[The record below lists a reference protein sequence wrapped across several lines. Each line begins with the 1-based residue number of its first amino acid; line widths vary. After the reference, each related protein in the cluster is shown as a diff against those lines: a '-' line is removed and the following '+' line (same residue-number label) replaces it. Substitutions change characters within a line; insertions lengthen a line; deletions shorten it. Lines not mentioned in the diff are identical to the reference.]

1 MIKIKHFDSP
11 LQWRFSYIALCQL
24 LPILLQILHLLSC
37 FFRVLQLQGSSAFSC
52 LLLPPSAFWLLQP
65 PSAFCLLQP
74 PSAFCLLQISSAFF
88 RFLQPSWFFSLHG
101 SSTFRNL
108 LSTGVFRV
116 FFQFPL
122 VLWDLQSSGFFRVAQ
137 GSSGWWRLEAFRVPR
152 GSSGFSIIAL
162 IC

>member
-88 RFLQPSWFFSLHG
+88 RFLQPSWFFSLQESAFYWG
-101 SSTFRNL
+101 FQGFFSVS
-108 LSTGVFRV
+108 LSLVRSPVFRV
-116 FFQFPL
+116 
-122 VLWDLQSSGFFRVAQ
+122 LQSCSGFFRLMKVGGLQ
-137 GSSGWWRLEAFRVPR
+137 GSSRFFRV
-152 GSSGFSIIAL
+152 
-162 IC
+162 